1 MGAPAI
7 AIIIR
12 KKENDLVDYFRDS
25 GALSP
30 DTAKSLRDLQI
41 MEDDFAFTRLH
52 RRAVIREVHDGE
64 YYLDEEV
71 WRAVQNTRRRLV
83 GVLVALIVIGLIVLY
98 LTNGARGAPLT

>member
-7 AIIIR
+7 AVIIR

-30 DTAKSLRDLQI
+30 DTAKSLRDMQI
-41 MEDDFAFTRLH
+41 MEDDFAFKRLH
-52 RRAVIREVHDGE
+52 RRAVIREVHEGE

-71 WRAVQNTRRRLV
+71 WRAVRNTRRRIA
-83 GVLVALIVIGLIVLY
+83 ALMVILIVLGLIMFY
-98 LTNGARGAPLT
+98 LNNGAHGAPLT